1 MARAVSDLASHLGY
15 WLRYVS
21 NHLSQAFARKLEDRG
36 VTVAEWALLR
46 ELYGVEALS
55 PSELAEK
62 LGLSRGAIS
71 KLAERLIN
79 KMLIVRHADPLD
91 RRAQSLTL
99 TGQGRALVPKLA
111 ALADQND
118 AEFFSHL
125 SAEERAGIERFLR
138 DVVERRGLK
147 SVPMD

>member
-1 MARAVSDLASHLGY
+1 MARAVSNLTSHLGY

-21 NHLSQAFARKLEDRG
+21 NHVSQAFARKLEDRD

-46 ELYGVEALS
+46 ELYGVGALS

-71 KLAERLIN
+71 KLAERLI
-79 KMLIVRHADPLD
+79 KKALIVRHADPLD

-99 TGQGRALVPKLA
+99 TGQGRSLVPKLA

-118 AEFFSHL
+118 AEFFAHL
-125 SAEERAGIERFLR
+125 STEERAGIERLLR
-138 DVVERRGLK
+138 DIVERRGLK

>member
-21 NHLSQAFARKLEDRG
+21 NHVSQAFARKLEDRD

-79 KMLIVRHADPLD
+79 KALVVRHADPLD
-91 RRAQSLTL
+91 RRAQSRSRDR
-99 TGQGRALVPKLA
+99 GGRSCRNWRRSPIRTTPSFSRISPPK
-111 ALADQND
+111 
-118 AEFFSHL
+118 
-125 SAEERAGIERFLR
+125 SAPGSSAFCAMSSKDEC
-138 DVVERRGLK
+138 
-147 SVPMD
+147 